1 MEDEKERQR
10 KERGRMSRRK
20 KRTGRKRLVFL
31 SAFNT
36 AWDPRV
42 GSAAHMNLF
51 ISGCRRRLPH
61 TLHPVSSS
69 LPGLFTP
76 PPSPSSLHGS

>member
-1 MEDEKERQR
+1 MEDGKERQR
-10 KERGRMSRRK
+10 KERRRRSRRK

-31 SAFNT
+31 SAFDT
-36 AWDPRV
+36 AWDPGM

-51 ISGCRRRLPH
+51 SGCRRRLPH
-61 TLHPVSSS
+61 TPHPLSSS